1 MFDFSDPQ
9 TVWINTTNLVLGLV
23 TLCCTALLGSVV
35 VNEVLERVFGRLA
48 AKGAADTHTIG
59 VRDLGLT
66 MADGGE
72 RVDDDDDKATGPDFY
87 GF

>member
-1 MFDFSDPQ
+1 MFESIDPQ
-9 TVWINTTNLVLGLV
+9 TFWVSATNLVLGIV
-23 TLCCTALLGSVV
+23 TLCSVALIASVV
-35 VNEVLERVFGRLA
+35 INELIDRWVRRLVERP
-48 AKGAADTHTIG
+48 AADAHAFR

-72 RVDDDDDKATGPDFY
+72 PVDDDTDARGPDFY